1 MRRVGP
7 QMTMAEAIED
17 TLKPEGD
24 VPFVLI
30 VEDDVALAEELSES
44 VETAGFIARVAHS
57 ATEALQIIEGEPR
70 IGLVVTDIMLGDLSG
85 LELLRKL
92 TKLGRTRKLRTV
104 VCSGFASSDNILSA
118 LRLGV
123 SDFLPKPVMPGEL
136 VEVLRREMQR
146 QASARPAMS
155 LQGSRPAQ
163 LMMEVRKKRDGIFGS
178 QLFEDPAW
186 NMLLDLH
193 VSTQAGKVVT
203 VSDLCLASGASATTA
218 LRRLSTLLE
227 LGLIERL
234 PDPVDRRRVLVKQ
247 TPKCREAMENFS
259 SWLRGNLDPPEQR

>member
-1 MRRVGP
+1 MSAMASVGDP
-7 QMTMAEAIED
+7 EKAEVAE
-17 TLKPEGD
+17 PH
-24 VPFVLI
+24 VLI
-30 VEDDVALAEELSES
+30 VEDDAALAEELAES
-44 VETAGFIARVAHS
+44 VEAAGFVADVAHS
-57 ATEALQIIEGEPR
+57 ATEALQKIEADTS
-70 IGLVVTDIMLGDLSG
+70 ISLVVTDIMLSDLSG

-92 TKLGRTRKLRTV
+92 TKLGRSRRIRTV
-104 VCSGFASSDNILSA
+104 VCSGFASADNILSA

-136 VEVLRREMQR
+136 VDVLKREQQR
-146 QASARPAMS
+146 QSEARPTVS

-193 VSTQAGKVVT
+193 VSTLAGRVVT

-227 LGLIERL
+227 MGLIERQ

-247 TPKCREAMENFS
+247 TAKCREAMEGFS
-259 SWLRGNLDPPEQR
+259 TWLRANLDPAEGTR